1 MIITR
6 TQQHNLLAEYTKKKD
21 RNVDEITGFIDGI
34 LETIKLIETIKS
46 IDSSV
51 NKWSETNNTTISF
64 PKYKK

>member
-1 MIITR
+1 MILTR
-6 TQQHNLLAEYTKKKD
+6 TQQHNLLVEYTKKKD

-64 PKYKK
+64 TKYKK